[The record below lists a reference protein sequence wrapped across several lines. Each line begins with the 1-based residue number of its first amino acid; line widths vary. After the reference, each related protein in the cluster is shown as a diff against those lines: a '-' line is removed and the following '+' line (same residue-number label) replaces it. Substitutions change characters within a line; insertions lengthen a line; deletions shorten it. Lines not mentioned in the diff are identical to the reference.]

1 MRGYEDTKGRDQA
14 TLWHDLGRN
23 ARKNIS
29 NFTNLSPA
37 IEPAEGTRE
46 RGREEG
52 KRMEKYWQIAG
63 ETRRANA
70 EKRKWWKGRVGWKG
84 RGIDGAWDGKG
95 V

>member
-1 MRGYEDTKGRDQA
+1 
-14 TLWHDLGRN
+14 
-23 ARKNIS
+23 
-29 NFTNLSPA
+29 
-37 IEPAEGTRE
+37 
-46 RGREEG
+46 
-52 KRMEKYWQIAG
+52 MEKYWQIAG